1 MKQRPLL
8 TVVFLLIVFAQWEG
22 AYAFHPL
29 ITDDTSTYPK
39 GHWKAKVTGSY
50 EHDDNESREISA
62 TKITPALVYGIA
74 DTMDIDVGQPY
85 RFTRIEANDRVSE
98 NDGIADT
105 EIRLKWRFYDR
116 DGLSFALRP
125 GIALPA
131 GDEDKGLGKGK
142 VTEALFLFATKR
154 MAPFAVHYNMGYE
167 RNENKA
173 DAKEDLYHF
182 SAAAEYE
189 AVKGFKLVGE
199 VGADSNPDKSSNT
212 AQTYATVGVIYSP
225 AKNIVLDLGLR
236 AGLNE
241 VAADY
246 VILPGIVI
254 KF

>member
-1 MKQRPLL
+1 MKQRLLL
-8 TVVFLLIVFAQWEG
+8 TVIFSLVVVAQGG
-22 AYAFHPL
+22 AAHAFHPL

-39 GHWKAKVTGSY
+39 GRWKAKLVGSY
-50 EHDDNESREISA
+50 EHDDNERRELSV
-62 TKITPALVYGIA
+62 TKITPALVYGIT

-85 RFTRIEANDRVSE
+85 RFTRKVANGLVTES
-98 NDGIADT
+98 DGIADT

-125 GIALPA
+125 SLTLPT
-131 GDEDKGLGKGK
+131 GDEKKGLGKGK
-142 VTEALFLFATKR
+142 ATGTLFLFATKKI
-154 MAPFAVHYNMGYE
+154 APLAVHFNMGYE

-173 DAKEDLYHF
+173 DARVDLYHF

-199 VGADSNPDKSSNT
+199 VGIDRNIDKSSNT
-212 AQTYATVGVIYSP
+212 HPVYTTVGVIYLP

-236 AGLNE
+236 VGLNE
-241 VAADY
+241 VAPDY
-246 VILPGIVI
+246 AILPGIVI